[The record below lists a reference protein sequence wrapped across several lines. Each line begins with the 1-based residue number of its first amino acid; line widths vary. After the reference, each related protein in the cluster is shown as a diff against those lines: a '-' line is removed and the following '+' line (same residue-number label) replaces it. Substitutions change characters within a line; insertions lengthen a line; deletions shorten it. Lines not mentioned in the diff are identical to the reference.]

1 VQSPPLRWRPPV
13 LGFFLLA
20 LLALCTL
27 ASPSRAQ
34 SSPVAATRGEPVV
47 IDGVELF
54 RVHGALGPFTA
65 AERAARTQTRLLEF
79 ADDPFFS
86 PELFDVTISDGQG
99 ELRYADELVSVVTAA
114 DAASDSLAIEECVA
128 RRLARAREAI
138 ESYRQLRLPD
148 ERWRTFGLVAVA
160 TLVLALLLVLATR
173 LHRKIARRFAPP
185 EGSAPT
191 NVERLRR
198 DLQRRALSI
207 VRWGVVAVLVLAY
220 LETVSALIPLTR
232 SYALA
237 LLGYALRPLEQL
249 GLGLLARV
257 GDLFFILVVVLL
269 ARWSIQLL
277 RFLAV
282 ESQRGTIHI
291 PGVEPD
297 HSLRLFKLA
306 RLVILATAIVTA
318 FPYVPGSDSP
328 AFRGLSLLFGA
339 VFTFGSSGAAANFAG
354 GLLLIFSRL
363 FRTGDRIRVGEV
375 EGDVIELDLLV
386 TRLRTSK
393 NEVVT
398 VPNGSLLS
406 GQVVNYST
414 RAANEGL
421 VLHTTVTI
429 GYDTPWRQ
437 VHQLLLAAA
446 RRTNGLLAEPP
457 PFVHQTELG
466 DFYVSYELNATTR
479 EPRRMKAIYSELHQ
493 HIQDEFNSAGVQIM
507 SPHYEADPAQPKLAP
522 ASR

>member
-1 VQSPPLRWRPPV
+1 MQLPQLRWRFPV
-13 LGFFLLA
+13 LGFLLA
-20 LLALCTL
+20 LFALCAL

-34 SSPVAATRGEPVV
+34 TDPAPADRGEPVV

-54 RVHGALGPFTA
+54 RVYGALGPFSA
-65 AERAARTQTRLLEF
+65 AERAVRTQSRLLEF

-86 PELFDVTISDGQG
+86 PELFEVTIVESEG
-99 ELRYADELVSVVTAA
+99 ELRYADELVSVVTRKDAAA
-114 DAASDSLAIEECVA
+114 DALPIEECVA
-128 RRLARAREAI
+128 RRLGRAREAI
-138 ESYRQLRLPD
+138 ESYRERRLPNERWKMLGLAAASTLALAALLVFVGRIHRRLLLRLSPT
-148 ERWRTFGLVAVA
+148 ETRA
-160 TLVLALLLVLATR
+160 TA
-173 LHRKIARRFAPP
+173 
-185 EGSAPT
+185 T

-198 DLQRRALSI
+198 DLQRRFLSTLRWI
-207 VRWGVVAVLVLAY
+207 VVGVLTLAY
-220 LETVSALIPLTR
+220 LEVVFALIPLTR
-232 SYALA
+232 SWAVA

-249 GLGLLARV
+249 GLGLLANV

-269 ARWSIQLL
+269 ARWSVQLL

-306 RLVILATAIVTA
+306 RLAVIATAIVTV

-339 VFTFGSSGAAANFAG
+339 VFTVGSSGAAANFAG
-354 GLLLIFSRL
+354 GLLLVFSRL

-375 EGDVIELDLLV
+375 EGDVVELDLLV

-393 NEVVT
+393 NEIVS

-406 GQVVNYST
+406 GQVVNYSA
-414 RAANEGL
+414 RAASEGL

-437 VHQLLLAAA
+437 VHELLLSAA
-446 RRTNGLLAEPP
+446 RRTNGLLAEPAA
-457 PFVHQTELG
+457 FVHQTELG

-479 EPRRMKAIYSELHQ
+479 EPRHMRAIYSELHQ
-493 HIQDEFNSAGVQIM
+493 NIQDEFNSAGVQIM
-507 SPHYEADPAQPKLAP
+507 SPHYEADPPAPKLAP
-522 ASR
+522 VPH

>member
-1 VQSPPLRWRPPV
+1 MQSPRFRWRFPV
-13 LGFFLLA
+13 LGLLFA
-20 LLALCTL
+20 LFALCAL
-27 ASPSRAQ
+27 ASPTRAQ
-34 SSPVAATRGEPVV
+34 ATPAPAVRGEPVA

-54 RVHGALGPFTA
+54 RVHGVIGPFTA
-65 AERAARTQTRLLEF
+65 AERAARTQARLLEF
-79 ADDPFFS
+79 AEDPFFS
-86 PELFDVTISDGQG
+86 PELFDVAIEDDQG

-114 DAASDSLAIEECVA
+114 DAASEALGIDECLA
-128 RRLARAREAI
+128 RRLARSREAI
-138 ESYRQLRLPD
+138 ESYRQRRLP
-148 ERWRTFGLVAVA
+148 EARWRTLGLVAVT
-160 TLVLALLLVLATR
+160 TLVLVLLLVLVAR
-173 LHRKIARRFAPP
+173 IHRKLGSRFSPV
-185 EGSAPT
+185 ESATPT

-198 DLQRRALSI
+198 DLQRRLLSF
-207 VRWGVVAVLVLAY
+207 VRWGVVALLVLAW

-249 GLGLLARV
+249 GLSLLANV

-269 ARWSIQLL
+269 ARWSLQLL

-282 ESQRGTIHI
+282 ESQLGTIRI

-306 RLVILATAIVTA
+306 RLVIIATAIVTA
-318 FPYVPGSDSP
+318 FPYVPGSDSA

-354 GLLLIFSRL
+354 GLLLVFSRL

-375 EGDVIELDLLV
+375 EGDVVELELLV

-393 NEVVT
+393 NEIVT

-406 GQVVNYST
+406 GQVVNYSA
-414 RAANEGL
+414 RAADEGL

-437 VHQLLLAAA
+437 VHELLLAAA
-446 RRTNGLLAEPP
+446 RRTDGLLAEPA

-493 HIQDEFNSAGVQIM
+493 NIQDEFNRAGVQIM
-507 SPHYEADPAQPKLAP
+507 SPHYEADPAAPKLAP
-522 ASR
+522 MR

>member
-1 VQSPPLRWRPPV
+1 MQLPPLRWRSVV
-13 LGFFLLA
+13 LGSLLA
-20 LLALCTL
+20 LLALI
-27 ASPSRAQ
+27 AFVGPARAQ
-34 SSPVAATRGEPVV
+34 SNTAPADVGQPVAL
-47 IDGVELF
+47 DGVELF
-54 RVHGALGPFTA
+54 RLHGALGPFTA
-65 AERAARTQTRLLEF
+65 SERAARTQARLLEF
-79 ADDPFFS
+79 AEDPFFS
-86 PELFDVTISDGQG
+86 PELFGVTIVDDEG
-99 ELRYADELVSVVTAA
+99 ELRYADELVSVVTRLDAAA
-114 DAASDSLAIEECVA
+114 DALPIQECVA
-128 RRLARAREAI
+128 RRLTRAREAI
-138 ESYRQLRLPD
+138 ESYRQRRLPD
-148 ERWRTFGLVAVA
+148 ERWKMLGLSAAA
-160 TLVLALLLVLATR
+160 TLGFALLLVLVGR
-173 LHRKIARRFAPP
+173 LHRRLLLRLTPTETQA
-185 EGSAPT
+185 SPT

-198 DLQRRALSI
+198 DLQRRFLSTL
-207 VRWGVVAVLVLAY
+207 RWIAVGVLTLVY
-220 LETVSALIPLTR
+220 LEVVFALIPLTR
-232 SYALA
+232 SWALA

-249 GLGLLARV
+249 GLGLLANV

-282 ESQRGTIHI
+282 ESQRGTIRI

-297 HSLRLFKLA
+297 HSLRVFKLA
-306 RLVILATAIVTA
+306 RLVVIATAIVTV

-354 GLLLIFSRL
+354 GLLLVFSRL

-375 EGDVIELDLLV
+375 EGDVVELDLLV

-393 NEVVT
+393 NEIVT

-406 GQVVNYST
+406 GQVVNYSA
-414 RAANEGL
+414 RAATEGL

-437 VHQLLLAAA
+437 VHELLLSAA
-446 RRTNGLLAEPP
+446 RRTNGLLSEPA

-493 HIQDEFNSAGVQIM
+493 NIQDEFNAAGVQIM
-507 SPHYEADPAQPKLAP
+507 SPHYEADPPAPKLAP
-522 ASR
+522 LPR